1 VIRNASPVDIVDI
14 AGASQGVPLRM
25 GHGFVGAGL
34 VPALRSI
41 FAWLV
46 DGREGLA
53 SGVEG

>member
-1 VIRNASPVDIVDI
+1 MIRNASPVDIVDI